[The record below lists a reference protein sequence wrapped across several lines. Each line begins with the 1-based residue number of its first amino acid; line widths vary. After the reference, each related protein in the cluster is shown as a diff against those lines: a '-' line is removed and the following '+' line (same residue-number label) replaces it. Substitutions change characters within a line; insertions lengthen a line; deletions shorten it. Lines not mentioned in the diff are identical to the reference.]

1 MVKRPT
7 SWRLRRLFTATLAL
21 AAMVGAR
28 PAYSQSHGEA
38 HAVVVAGA
46 DDRFSYRGFAA
57 GGGAVF
63 GSWLGIEAQAGIV
76 VDDSDERSA
85 VLSLDGGLTMRLLP
99 AARATPFVFVGASR
113 RGDVAGP
120 VIGGGLLYWIGD
132 RAGLRVDGRA
142 FFPASDN
149 RPCRT
154 SPRPPICDE
163 ATRGAFLQAGA
174 AFRFGAR

>member
-1 MVKRPT
+1 MMKRPT
-7 SWRLRRLFTATLAL
+7 SWRLRRLFTATVAV
-21 AAMVGAR
+21 AAMASVR

-38 HAVVVAGA
+38 DAVVVAGA
-46 DDRFSYRGFAA
+46 DDRFAYRGFAA

-63 GSWLGIEAQAGIV
+63 RRWLGVEAQAGIL

-85 VLSLDGGLTMRLLP
+85 VLTLDGGLTVRVLP
-99 AARATPFVFVGASR
+99 AARATPFMFVGASR

-120 VIGGGLLYWIGD
+120 VIGGGLLYWFGE

-154 SPRPPICDE
+154 SPRPPICEE

-174 AFRFGAR
+174 ALRFGAR